1 MNDKKILVVEDDKDL
16 ISLIKFNLKSEG
28 FNVLLSPNGE
38 DGLFTAK
45 EEKPDLI
52 LLDWMLPILS
62 GIEVLQRLKN
72 NKDTKSIPV
81 IFITAKGEE
90 NDKIRGLNSG
100 ADDYIVKPFSTKE
113 LIARIKANLRR
124 GKLIPDDK
132 IVCSD
137 IEIDLVSKRVKRQNK
152 IIHLGPIEFRLLHY
166 LCKNQGRVFSRDQ
179 LLDNVWGNDVYVEQ
193 RTVDVHIRR
202 LRKALNINNLPNIIR
217 TIRSEGYSV
226 ESTLR
231 KFYYFCG

>member
-179 LLDNVWGNDVYVEQ
+179 LLDSVWGNDVYVEQ

-226 ESTLR
+226 EST
-231 KFYYFCG
+231 

>member
-217 TIRSEGYSV
+217 TIRAEGDSV
-226 ESTLR
+226 EST
-231 KFYYFCG
+231 

>member
-16 ISLIKFNLKSEG
+16 ISLIEFNLKSEG
-28 FNVLLSPNGE
+28 FKVLLSANGE
-38 DGLFTAK
+38 DGFLTAK

-52 LLDWMLPILS
+52 LLDWMLPVLS
-62 GIEVLQRLKN
+62 GIEVLQMLKN
-72 NKDTKSIPV
+72 NKCTKSIPV

-90 NDKIRGLNSG
+90 NDKIRGLNNG
-100 ADDYIVKPFSTKE
+100 ADDYIVKPFSTRE

-124 GKLIPDDK
+124 GKLVPDDK

-152 IIHLGPIEFRLLHY
+152 IIHLGPTEFKLLLH
-166 LCKNQGRVFSRDQ
+166 LSKNQGRVFNRNQ
-179 LLDNVWGNDVYVEQ
+179 LLDSIWGNNVYVEQ

-202 LRKALNINNLPNIIR
+202 LRKALNKGNLTNLIR
-217 TIRSEGYSV
+217 TVRSEGYSIEDPEKV
-226 ESTLR
+226 I
-231 KFYYFCG
+231 F

>member
-16 ISLIKFNLKSEG
+16 VSLIKFNLKSEG

-226 ESTLR
+226 EST
-231 KFYYFCG
+231 

>member
-193 RTVDVHIRR
+193 RTVDVDIRR

-226 ESTLR
+226 EST
-231 KFYYFCG
+231 

>member
-90 NDKIRGLNSG
+90 NDRIRGLDTG

-226 ESTLR
+226 EST
-231 KFYYFCG
+231 

>member
-16 ISLIKFNLKSEG
+16 ISLIRFNLKSEG

-226 ESTLR
+226 EST
-231 KFYYFCG
+231 

>member
-1 MNDKKILVVEDDKDL
+1 MNDKKIIVVEDDKDL

-226 ESTLR
+226 EST
-231 KFYYFCG
+231 

>member
-1 MNDKKILVVEDDKDL
+1 MNDKKILVDEDDKDL

-28 FNVLLSPNGE
+28 FNVLLSPYGE
-38 DGLFTAK
+38 DCLFTAK

-90 NDKIRGLNSG
+90 NDRIRGLDTG

-152 IIHLGPIEFRLLHY
+152 IIHLGPIEYRLLHY
-166 LCKNQGRVFSRDQ
+166 LCKNQ
-179 LLDNVWGNDVYVEQ
+179 
-193 RTVDVHIRR
+193 
-202 LRKALNINNLPNIIR
+202 
-217 TIRSEGYSV
+217 
-226 ESTLR
+226 
-231 KFYYFCG
+231 

>member
-100 ADDYIVKPFSTKE
+100 ADDYIVEPFSTKE

-226 ESTLR
+226 EST
-231 KFYYFCG
+231 

>member
-1 MNDKKILVVEDDKDL
+1 MNDKKILVVEDYKDL

-28 FNVLLSPNGE
+28 FIVLLSSNGE
-38 DGLFTAK
+38 EGLFTAK

-226 ESTLR
+226 EST
-231 KFYYFCG
+231 

>member
-179 LLDNVWGNDVYVEQ
+179 LLDKIWGNDVYVEQ
-193 RTVDVHIRR
+193 RTVDGQFRR
-202 LRKALNINNLPNIIR
+202 LSRALN
-217 TIRSEGYSV
+217 
-226 ESTLR
+226 
-231 KFYYFCG
+231 

>member
-193 RTVDVHIRR
+193 RTVDVLSLIHI
-202 LRKALNINNLPNIIR
+202 
-217 TIRSEGYSV
+217 
-226 ESTLR
+226 
-231 KFYYFCG
+231 

>member
-28 FNVLLSPNGE
+28 FNVLLSSNGE
-38 DGLFTAK
+38 EGLFTAK

-52 LLDWMLPILS
+52 LLDWMLPVLS

-226 ESTLR
+226 EST
-231 KFYYFCG
+231 

>member
-81 IFITAKGEE
+81 SLITAKGEE

-226 ESTLR
+226 EST
-231 KFYYFCG
+231 

>member
-202 LRKALNINNLPNIIR
+202 LSKALNINNLPNIIR

-226 ESTLR
+226 EST
-231 KFYYFCG
+231 

>member
-217 TIRSEGYSV
+217 TTRSEGYSV
-226 ESTLR
+226 EST
-231 KFYYFCG
+231 

>member
-1 MNDKKILVVEDDKDL
+1 MNEKKILVVEDDKDL

-226 ESTLR
+226 EST
-231 KFYYFCG
+231 

>member
-132 IVCSD
+132 IVYSD

-226 ESTLR
+226 EST
-231 KFYYFCG
+231 

>member
-62 GIEVLQRLKN
+62 GIEVLQSLKN

-226 ESTLR
+226 EST
-231 KFYYFCG
+231 

>member
-62 GIEVLQRLKN
+62 GIEVLQKLKN

-226 ESTLR
+226 EST
-231 KFYYFCG
+231 

>member
-38 DGLFTAK
+38 DGLLTAK

-100 ADDYIVKPFSTKE
+100 ADDYKVKPFSTKE

-226 ESTLR
+226 EST
-231 KFYYFCG
+231 

>member
-28 FNVLLSPNGE
+28 FIVLLSSYGE
-38 DGLFTAK
+38 EGLFTAK

-226 ESTLR
+226 EST
-231 KFYYFCG
+231 

>member
-193 RTVDVHIRR
+193 RTVDVHITR

-226 ESTLR
+226 EST
-231 KFYYFCG
+231 

>member
-72 NKDTKSIPV
+72 NKDTKLIPV

-113 LIARIKANLRR
+113 LIARIKANQRR

-226 ESTLR
+226 EST
-231 KFYYFCG
+231 

>member
-179 LLDNVWGNDVYVEQ
+179 LLDNIWGNDVYVEQ

-226 ESTLR
+226 EST
-231 KFYYFCG
+231 

>member
-28 FNVLLSPNGE
+28 FNVLLSSNGE
-38 DGLFTAK
+38 EGLFTAK

-226 ESTLR
+226 EST
-231 KFYYFCG
+231 

>member
-179 LLDNVWGNDVYVEQ
+179 LLDKVWGNDVYVEQ

-226 ESTLR
+226 EST
-231 KFYYFCG
+231 

>member
-81 IFITAKGEE
+81 FFITAKGEE

-226 ESTLR
+226 EST
-231 KFYYFCG
+231 

>member
-52 LLDWMLPILS
+52 LLDWMPPILS

-137 IEIDLVSKRVKRQNK
+137 IEIDLVSKRVKRLNK

-226 ESTLR
+226 EST
-231 KFYYFCG
+231 

>member
-90 NDKIRGLNSG
+90 NDKIRGLNNG

-226 ESTLR
+226 EST
-231 KFYYFCG
+231 